1 MICNIMPIYCKY
13 CGKHM
18 RKAKRHGFTHIVWMR
33 ADLKKIALRT
43 PAAETEQG
51 EKSCGAICATG
62 NIFSPMY
69 RKIADVLKKR

>member
-33 ADLKKIALRT
+33 ADLKNSVTSA
-43 PAAETEQG
+43 
-51 EKSCGAICATG
+51 CGRNGAG
-62 NIFSPMY
+62 GKVMRDYMRY
-69 RKIADVLKKR
+69 RKYFFSEVPKNRGRP

>member
-33 ADLKKIALRT
+33 ADLKKIALRP
-43 PAAETEQG
+43 PAVETEQG
-51 EKSCGAICATG
+51 EKSCGG
-62 NIFSPMY
+62 YMRY
-69 RKIADVLKKR
+69 RKYFFSDVPKNRGRP